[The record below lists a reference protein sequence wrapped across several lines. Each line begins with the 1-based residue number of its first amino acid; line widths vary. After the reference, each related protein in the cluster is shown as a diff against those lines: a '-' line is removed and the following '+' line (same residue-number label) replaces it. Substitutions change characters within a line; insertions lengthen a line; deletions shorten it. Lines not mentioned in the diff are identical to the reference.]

1 MNPIKVILTFVLIGV
16 IMSSC
21 SVQKR
26 YHRKGFTVTV
36 TWNKTKTLPK
46 SKKQSTEAN
55 RKKDSL
61 NRNVF
66 KSSSQLTDAK
76 SNLALTNAEK
86 IEIGDNYLPSEKSIE
101 VDSTKRIHPSQ
112 KRIIEKLESSIFQNR
127 VTDKHQT
134 STQKGVLTNLKHS
147 KILKP
152 KSLEGAERS
161 LGIAGIFLVIGLI
174 VALIGALLSIQILGL
189 ISLICFCI
197 SGLFFMLFIFEGLL
211 TILTFGML

>member
-1 MNPIKVILTFVLIGV
+1 MNVFRMLIGLSFLFV
-16 IMSSC
+16 FITSC

-26 YHRKGFTVTV
+26 YHRKGYTV
-36 TWNKTKTLPK
+36 TWNKDRSVHK

-61 NRNVF
+61 NRNVL
-66 KSSSQLTDAK
+66 KSSSQLTDVK
-76 SNLALTNAEK
+76 SKLALTNPEK
-86 IEIGDNYLPSEKSIE
+86 IEHNSLPSENSIK
-101 VDSTKRIHPSQ
+101 VDTSNRINATQ
-112 KRIIEKLESSIFQNR
+112 KRIIEKLEFGIFQNFA
-127 VTDKHQT
+127 TNKHQT
-134 STQKGVLTNLKHS
+134 STHKVISTNLKQVK
-147 KILKP
+147 KIKP
-152 KSLEGAERS
+152 NSFDGAGRS
-161 LGIAGIFLVIGLI
+161 LGIAGIFLVMGLI

>member
-1 MNPIKVILTFVLIGV
+1 MT
-16 IMSSC
+16 SC

-26 YHRKGFTVTV
+26 YHRKGFTVT
-36 TWNKTKTLPK
+36 WNKIKTYSK
-46 SKKQSTEAN
+46 TKKQSTETN
-55 RKKDSL
+55 CKKDTL
-61 NRNVF
+61 NRDVL

-86 IEIGDNYLPSEKSIE
+86 IEIGDNSLRSEKLNE
-101 VDSTKRIHPSQ
+101 VDSFKRIHATQ
-112 KRIIEKLESSIFQNR
+112 KRIIEKLEFGIFQNR
-127 VTDKHQT
+127 ATNKHQT
-134 STQKGVLTNLKHS
+134 STHKVISTNLKQVK
-147 KILKP
+147 KIKP
-152 KSLEGAERS
+152 NSFDGAGRS

-174 VALIGALLSIQILGL
+174 IALIGALLSIQILGL

>member
-1 MNPIKVILTFVLIGV
+1 MNVFRMLIGLSFLFV
-16 IMSSC
+16 FITSC

-26 YHRKGFTVTV
+26 YHRKGYTV
-36 TWNKTKTLPK
+36 TWNKDRSVHK

-55 RKKDSL
+55 KKKDTL

-66 KSSSQLTDAK
+66 KSSIQLTNPK
-76 SNLALTNAEK
+76 SNLELSKTEK
-86 IEIGDNYLPSEKSIE
+86 LERVNNSLRSEKLIE
-101 VDSTKRIHPSQ
+101 VDSFKRIHATQ
-112 KRIIEKLESSIFQNR
+112 KRIIEKLKFGIFQNR
-127 VTDKHQT
+127 ATNKHQT
-134 STQKGVLTNLKHS
+134 STHKVISTNLKQVK
-147 KILKP
+147 KIKP
-152 KSLEGAERS
+152 NSFDGAGRS

-174 VALIGALLSIQILGL
+174 IALIGALLSIQILGL